1 MFHPDPE
8 QFFTGA
14 CKKSVFSYDQAGFRI
29 EFKKVAEKSSGKIL
43 EMMKTNRFVTIA
55 ELAEHMEI
63 STRAVEKQIAN
74 LKDENRIR
82 RVGGAK
88 GGHWEVIEA

>member
-1 MFHPDPE
+1 MHIAFFFALKQIFHFLERVGFARIEGSGMIILVFHPDPE

-14 CKKSVFSYDQAGFRI
+14 CKKSVFPYDQAVFRI

-55 ELAEHMEI
+55 ELAEVYFE
-63 STRAVEKQIAN
+63 
-74 LKDENRIR
+74 
-82 RVGGAK
+82 
-88 GGHWEVIEA
+88 